1 MSDHKEKNKNKEPKK
16 PAQPAGERHIHREAR
31 RLAAGGVMAALI
43 FCATYFIKLP
53 IPGAQGYVHIGD
65 GFVFLAA
72 VLLPTP
78 YAVGAAAIGAGL
90 ADLIGG
96 YPLWLPATIGVRAV
110 AVLLF
115 DGHSRDPLC
124 PRNLAALAG
133 AAAVNILGYW
143 AYESAVVYGNAV
155 SAVASMP
162 PDLAQSAVGA
172 VIFIMAARPLVRVLR
187 RDIYIRRK

>member
-1 MSDHKEKNKNKEPKK
+1 MSDHETKNKKTEQKK
-16 PAQPAGERHIHREAR
+16 SAQPAGERHFHREVR

-53 IPGAQGYVHIGD
+53 MPAAQGYVHIGD

-72 VLLPTP
+72 VLLPAP

-96 YPLWLPATIGVRAV
+96 YPLWLPATIGVRAI

-115 DGHSRDPLC
+115 DRHSRDPLC
-124 PRNLAALAG
+124 PRDLAALAG
-133 AAAVNILGYW
+133 AAAINVLGYW

-155 SAVASMP
+155 SALASMP
-162 PDLAQSAVGA
+162 LNLAQSAVGA
-172 VIFIMAARPLVRVLR
+172 VIYIMAARPLVRVLR
-187 RDIYIRRK
+187 RDI